1 MNSLKLEALSNFPLI
16 NPGDD
21 LSEIIYK
28 TIISSESIINNNDVI
43 VIAQKIVSKAE
54 NRYLDLDSI
63 PISKKAKDLA
73 NELSKSPSLVQAILN
88 LSLIHI

>member
-54 NRYLDLDSI
+54 NRYIDLDTI
-63 PISKKAKDLA
+63 HISQKAKDLA
-73 NELSKSPSLVQAILN
+73 NE
-88 LSLIHI
+88 